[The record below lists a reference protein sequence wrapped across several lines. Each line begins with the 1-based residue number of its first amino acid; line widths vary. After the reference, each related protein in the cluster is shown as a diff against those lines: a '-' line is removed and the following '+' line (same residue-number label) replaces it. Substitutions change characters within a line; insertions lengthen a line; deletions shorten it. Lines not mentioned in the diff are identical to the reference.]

1 MKQDPKK
8 RYATSN
14 APANRNGNYSVV
26 LDFNSARP
34 TVEFKQQPE
43 RKTFT
48 EKQKGRNF
56 KK

>member
-8 RYATSN
+8 RFATTNS
-14 APANRNGNYSVV
+14 PANRNGNYSVV

-34 TVEFKQQPE
+34 SVEFRRQPE

-48 EKQKGRNF
+48 ETRKDRQI

>member
-43 RKTFT
+43 RTTFT
-48 EKQKGRNF
+48 EKQRKSNF